1 MKGGKLMLKS
11 IIGENAGKVWL
22 ALSKK
27 SHLSINVL
35 KNNTGLDDQ
44 DLNRAIGW
52 LAREN
57 KVRIA
62 DTGTKIVYELAGR

>member
-52 LAREN
+52 LARES
-57 KVRIA
+57 
-62 DTGTKIVYELAGR
+62 KIKFEKKGKGMAISLS